1 MISATRLTFYP
12 FMHCLLF
19 QISTRIQLVLKVGHL
34 YRVCIVTSYVQ
45 CFFTPQDWNSKFQ
58 LVTVKKARGLIYM
71 YNPYNSL
78 HQEAGEMWLCTQCQ
92 RVLHLLL
99 FCLRQDEFVS
109 CTLSHTAPDE
119 IKATDNLDTPSKIFS
134 FVCFFI
140 YYFRLPM
147 LGKLAKYI

>member
-1 MISATRLTFYP
+1 MISETRLTFYS
-12 FMHCLLF
+12 FLHFLLF
-19 QISTRIQLVLKVGHL
+19 QISTRIQLVLKVGHMHL
-34 YRVCIVTSYVQ
+34 YTAFASSHHMFSVFYTTRLELQISTSN
-45 CFFTPQDWNSKFQ
+45 CEKGKFN
-58 LVTVKKARGLIYM
+58 IN
-71 YNPYNSL
+71 NPYNSL
-78 HQEAGEMWLCTQCQ
+78 HQEAGEMSLCTQCQ
-92 RVLHLLL
+92 RVSHLLV

-140 YYFRLPM
+140 YYFQLSM